1 MPVLFM
7 SNIQREDLRNN
18 REVAFVFEDNDTLQG
33 LNGMARE
40 MRGEPNA
47 YGIRVRKSNENKPS
61 AFWTDDTFE
70 LNCAK
75 INKDIQD
82 IWALLLMEHIIVMP
96 SQGIGTGPS
105 KLFSTAPRTFDY
117 LQGEL
122 DRFGLLSNS
131 TYRSGI

>member
-1 MPVLFM
+1 M

-47 YGIRVRKSNENKPS
+47 YGIRVRKSNVNKPS
-61 AFWTDDTFE
+61 AFWTDDTFD

-75 INKDIQD
+75 IDKDIGD
-82 IWALLLMEHIIVMP
+82 IWALILMDLDVVMP

-105 KLFSTAPRTFDY
+105 KLFSTAPKTFDY
-117 LQGEL
+117 LQSQL
-122 DRFGLLSNS
+122 DRFGLLCRSS
-131 TYRSGI
+131 T